1 MSLNIVT
8 LVGNLGRDA
17 EVRYTSGG
25 TAVANFSIA
34 TSEVWRDKTTNEK
47 KEQTDWHRIVLWG
60 KVAESLQQYLVKGKT
75 VAITGSIHNREWE
88 DRDGNKR
95 YTTEIKARDVRLVGG
110 GGGRRD
116 DHDQRSE
123 QPSAPE
129 PPELTEEDIPF

>member
-60 KVAESLQQYLVKGKT
+60 KAAESLQQYLVKGKT

-116 DHDQRSE
+116 DHDQRRE
-123 QPSAPE
+123 ETAAPE